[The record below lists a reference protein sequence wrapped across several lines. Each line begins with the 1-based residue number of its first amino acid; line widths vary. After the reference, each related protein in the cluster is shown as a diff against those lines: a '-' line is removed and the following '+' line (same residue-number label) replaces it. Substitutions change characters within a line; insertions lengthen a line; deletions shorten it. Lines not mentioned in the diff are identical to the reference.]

1 MKIMK
6 MASVWRKRQL
16 KSGVS
21 AYQMAAAMAK
31 INNGGNGAGNNGG
44 VMACENN
51 NLCEKIS
58 NNQRQWR

>member
-6 MASVWRKRQL
+6 MASVWRKRKL

-21 AYQMAAAMAK
+21 AYQQWRRQLAK

-44 VMACENN
+44 VMAA
-51 NLCEKIS
+51 KIIIYAKK
-58 NNQRQWR
+58 